1 MDALAIKTVSLTF
14 RGFDEDAETVI
25 ALMGVGTDDVG
36 NKGDFVRPGGRT
48 RLTRSYVIYEMCFS
62 VQIDL
67 CEMIP
72 ALLLRLGGVEHILRV
87 KQIIKP
93 EFLEFNFNLPVAKVE
108 FAQDGY
114 LSEQTIAE
122 IHKLGASA
130 GFNFI

>member
-1 MDALAIKTVSLTF
+1 M
-14 RGFDEDAETVI
+14 
-25 ALMGVGTDDVG
+25 
-36 NKGDFVRPGGRT
+36 
-48 RLTRSYVIYEMCFS
+48 YEMCFS

-87 KQIIKP
+87 KQTIKP

-108 FAQDGY
+108 FIQDGY